1 MRARHAAVVALLIS
15 LVVLAL
21 PVETGLPLADDHATS
36 VDSIETS
43 GSLESNAM
51 QSAPPDPNTDTLGW
65 ESGYWYNESINVDQ
79 SDGLSESELDAF
91 LARSMARVEHIRRL
105 EFTEQV
111 EIEFV
116 RPENLDAP
124 RNDTFGLT
132 SNEQLWE
139 ALFFYGESTNASRAI
154 QRAQQGVFSDS
165 LPRKEVIASLSWGI
179 PRSRRWTARR

>member
-1 MRARHAAVVALLIS
+1 MRARHVAVVALLIG

-21 PVETGLPLADDHATS
+21 PVETGLFTVADDHATS

-65 ESGYWYNESINVDQ
+65 ESGYWYNESITVDQ

-116 RPENLDAP
+116 RPENLDP
-124 RNDTFGLT
+124 PETTRSDLRRT
-132 SNEQLWE
+132 SSSGKRCFSTVSLRTPH
-139 ALFFYGESTNASRAI
+139 ALFSVPNRGCSRI
-154 QRAQQGVFSDS
+154 RCRGRQ
-165 LPRKEVIASLSWGI
+165 
-179 PRSRRWTARR
+179 